1 MHGESLHE
9 VHLSDDLYGTE
20 YAAVLKNIYAIA
32 AGMYHGLGYGDNF
45 QAVLMS
51 NAAREMNRFMKAVSD
66 TKVNINKSAYLGD
79 LLVTGYSQFSRNR
92 MLGNM
97 LGKGYTVKSAKA
109 EMTMVAEGYY
119 AVPLVHKLRRKREVK
134 MPIVKAVHAV
144 LYDGKSAKKE
154 MAKLAQKLG

>member
-1 MHGESLHE
+1 
-9 VHLSDDLYGTE
+9 
-20 YAAVLKNIYAIA
+20 
-32 AGMYHGLGYGDNF
+32 
-45 QAVLMS
+45 
-51 NAAREMNRFMKAVSD
+51 
-66 TKVNINKSAYLGD
+66 
-79 LLVTGYSQFSRNR
+79 
-92 MLGNM
+92 M